1 MRAHFPRNETSNSL
15 HLHCK
20 YSIYRPKPA
29 GGMVKTKE
37 KHLFL
42 YLGGDLGDGVGV
54 ASDGAGLPPVPHA
67 PHAPEKR
74 VI

>member
-1 MRAHFPRNETSNSL
+1 LYSTYVSTLWLRPR
-15 HLHCK
+15 K
-20 YSIYRPKPA
+20 KD
-29 GGMVKTKE
+29 
-37 KHLFL
+37 LFL

-74 VI
+74 VRYKTKVVVFVHVLLV